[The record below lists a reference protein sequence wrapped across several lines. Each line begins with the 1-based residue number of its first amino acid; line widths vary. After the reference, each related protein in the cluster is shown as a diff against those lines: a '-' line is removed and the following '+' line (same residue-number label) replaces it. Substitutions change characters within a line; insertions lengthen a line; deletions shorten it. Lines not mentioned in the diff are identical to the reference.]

1 MEYQKIANLIDD
13 DTLDQPSKF
22 RTRNWV
28 EINDES
34 RGAYNVNSQIKFK
47 TTMLKSSLCDY
58 SDAYI
63 LVKGTI
69 SVNNTA
75 AQGAAANNTNKKVIF
90 KNCAP
95 FTNCISEINNTQ
107 IDNAKD
113 IDIVMPMYN
122 LIEYSD
128 NYAKTTGSI
137 WQYCKDIPA
146 RNNNNEITEFTLVN
160 TTDSFKFKAKITGQT
175 EDDGTK
181 DVEIMVPLKYLS
193 NFWRTLEMP
202 LINCEVNLI
211 LTWSSTCV
219 LISTN
224 IPNQAA
230 IFEITDTKLYVP
242 VVTLSTQENTKFLQ
256 QLESGFKRVINW
268 NKYLSKPELLAQNPN
283 LNHLVEPSFQGVN
296 RLFVLAF
303 ENDNDGTS
311 NEQSYLPTVEIK
323 DYNTMIN
330 GENVFDQ
337 PIKNTKVTYDNIR
350 KIATGQGD
358 DYTTRCLLNYPYF
371 ANTYKMFAVNLSK
384 QQALD
389 ADPRAIQQINFTA
402 NIDRAAANKS
412 LLYSGRSKRNYSR
425 LFTGNSKS
433 IVNKIIFNLNT
444 YKCFALVS
452 TTLIK

>member
-1 MEYQKIANLIDD
+1 MEYQKIANLIDGN
-13 DTLDQPSKF
+13 TLNQPSKF

-47 TTMLKSSLCDY
+47 TTMLISSLWDY

-75 AQGAAANNTNKKVIF
+75 AQSAAANNTNKKIIS

-107 IDNAKD
+107 INNVKD
-113 IDIVMPMYN
+113 IDIVMPMYS

-128 NYAKTTGSI
+128 NYAKTTGSL

-146 RNNNNEITEFTLVN
+146 RNANDNIIVFDVNNV
-160 TTDSFKFKAKITGQT
+160 TDSFNFKVKFTGQT
-175 EDDGTK
+175 GNDGTK

-202 LINCEVNLI
+202 LTNCEVNLI

-219 LISTN
+219 LIATG
-224 IPNQAA
+224 IQNQAA
-230 IFEITDTKLYVP
+230 TFAITDTKLYVP
-242 VVTLSTQENTKFLQ
+242 VVTLSTQENTKFFQ
-256 QLESGFKRVINW
+256 QLKSGFKRVINW

-283 LNHLVEPSFQGVN
+283 LNHLVEPSFQGVK

-303 ENDNDGTS
+303 ENDDDRTS
-311 NEQSYLPTVEIK
+311 DDEYYLPTVEIK
-323 DYNTMIN
+323 DYNIMIN
-330 GENVFDQ
+330 GENFFDQ
-337 PIKNTKVTYDNIR
+337 PIKNNKVTYDNIR

-358 DYTTRCLLNYPYF
+358 DYTIGCLLDYPYF
-371 ANTYKMFAVNLSK
+371 ANTYKMIAVDLSK

-389 ADPRAIQQINFTA
+389 AGLRAIQQINFTA
-402 NIDRAAANKS
+402 NLDRA
-412 LLYSGRSKRNYSR
+412 
-425 LFTGNSKS
+425 GNTRVYFILEEAKETILDFSQGTVK
-433 IVNKIIFNLNT
+433 VLKT
-444 YKCFALVS
+444 K
-452 TTLIK
+452 